1 MEHRSAVESR
11 RRPFGLGSLLYGPA
25 LGWLLAIKLKVVL
38 VAIAVAVAMAR
49 GSKFWG
55 PGSWGCATS
64 YESPGPWVEEFPGP
78 VKAYQERSDN
88 FESESLTSR
97 VMSGIELAK
106 VGWKAVTE
114 SDEQNESCRARL
126 TCEARQIAKESPP
139 LAKMLDVFG
148 ASLRAVPYCLLRPP
162 TKQKMMRTLIFL
174 AVVVAVVLAAPAE
187 EETGVAEVDNGMER
201 SSNASNTLTLPGIG
215 DVSLSGTS
223 LLHGFLVGSFALFAV
238 VGLAT
243 VLTLI
248 LPWFGLRKVI
258 DNWSCALTG
267 SCGYDP
273 YNGNQLAY
281 DHYQNYQQPAPT
293 AYQQQ
298 QTAAA
303 AGYSANPSPTYHQRS
318 SDLLNPILQ
327 ALSSAYERYGPTPVV
342 KA

>member
-1 MEHRSAVESR
+1 MDHRIVIVVLLIIACAAEISAASTAEMEHRSAVESR

-64 YESPGPWVEEFPGP
+64 YESPGPWVEEYPGP

-148 ASLRAVPYCLLRPP
+148 ASLREYD
-162 TKQKMMRTLIFL
+162 
-174 AVVVAVVLAAPAE
+174 
-187 EETGVAEVDNGMER
+187 TGATTDCEQLGC
-201 SSNASNTLTLPGIG
+201 S
-215 DVSLSGTS
+215 SLSSGVHKDEARTDFPTS
-223 LLHGFLVGSFALFAV
+223 V
-238 VGLAT
+238 
-243 VLTLI
+243 
-248 LPWFGLRKVI
+248 
-258 DNWSCALTG
+258 
-267 SCGYDP
+267 
-273 YNGNQLAY
+273 
-281 DHYQNYQQPAPT
+281 
-293 AYQQQ
+293 
-298 QTAAA
+298 
-303 AGYSANPSPTYHQRS
+303 SPT
-318 SDLLNPILQ
+318 IL
-327 ALSSAYERYGPTPVV
+327 SNERPRGYY
-342 KA
+342 AW